1 MVLASRSGNRL
12 RTNLR
17 PYALKDRSAVRKTL
31 SLSSVGPTADVVLVG
46 MLDVQV
52 C

>member
-1 MVLASRSGNRL
+1 MVLASRSGNRP

-17 PYALKDRSAVRKTL
+17 PYALKDCLTARKTL
-31 SLSSVGPTADVVLVG
+31 SLSSVGPAVDVVLVG